1 MIKNLLKFIEQ
12 SPVCFHAVE
21 NVKNRLEGE
30 GFVALPSSD
39 WELVPGGKY
48 YITRNG
54 SSLIAFKLPQ
64 GEAKGFVISA
74 SHSDSP
80 CLRIRD
86 NAELSGHAIR
96 LETERYGGMINPS
109 WVDRPLSI
117 AGRVLLR
124 REGGLSARLVNLKKD
139 CALIPNVAV
148 HMQKTI
154 NESAKYDPA
163 KDLVALYCEKE
174 NAGSL
179 RKEIARAVDAEEEDI
194 VSWDLY
200 LYNNQPGTIWGPDQE
215 FASSPRFDDLGCV
228 FTCTEGFLDAA
239 ETDRIPVLCVFDNE
253 EIGSGTKQGAASDFL
268 PRVLKLITE
277 SLFLS
282 PAQHLS
288 LLDNSWMLSC
298 DNGHAKHPNHPEI
311 ADTNE
316 APVLNG
322 GVVIKHSP
330 RYATDA
336 VSSAIFSEIC
346 RKAGVPTQHYSNRP
360 DMPGGGTLGLIANL
374 DTPIYTVDI
383 GMAQLAMH
391 SSFETMGSRDA
402 AHFYEAVKAAY
413 ESRVNFRGEEI
424 RLS

>member
-1 MIKNLLKFIEQ
+1 MIKEMLQFIQQ

-21 NVKNRLEGE
+21 NVRTRLEQD
-30 GFVALPSSD
+30 GFVALPGSD

-54 SSLIAFKLPQ
+54 SSLIAFKVPH
-64 GEAKGFVISA
+64 GTVKGFVISA

-80 CLRIRD
+80 CLKIRD
-86 NAELSGHAIR
+86 HAELKGPVIR

-109 WVDRPLSI
+109 WVDRPLSV
-117 AGRVLLR
+117 AGRVLVR
-124 REGGLSARLVNLKKD
+124 REDGLVSRLVDLKKD
-139 CALIPNVAV
+139 CALIPNLAI
-148 HMQKTI
+148 HMQKGI
-154 NESAKYDPA
+154 NDSVKYDPA
-163 KDLVALYCEKE
+163 KDLIAMYCESE
-174 NAGSL
+174 NTGTF
-179 RKEIARAVDAEEEDI
+179 RWEIAQALGEDEEDI

-200 LYNNQPGTIWGPDQE
+200 LYNNQPGTLWGPDRE
-215 FASSPRFDDLGCV
+215 FASSPRLDDLGCV
-228 FTCTEGFLDAA
+228 YTCTEGFLAAA
-239 ETDRIPVLCVFDNE
+239 ETDRVPVLCVFDNE

-268 PRVLKLITE
+268 PRVLKLISE

-282 PAQHLS
+282 PAQHLN

-298 DNGHAKHPNHPEI
+298 DNGHAKHPNHPEA
-311 ADTNE
+311 ADVNE

-336 VSSAIFSEIC
+336 VSGAVFSEIC
-346 RKAGVPTQHYSNRP
+346 RRAGVPVQHYSNRP
-360 DMPGGGTLGLIANL
+360 DMPGGGTLGLIA
-374 DTPIYTVDI
+374 DRETPVYTVDI

-402 AHFYEAVKAAY
+402 EHFYKAIKASYEA
-413 ESRVNFRGEEI
+413 RVSFRGNEV
-424 RLS
+424 RL